1 MEIELDLYLLMKNVE
16 LKVVLMI
23 TLDSNQLI
31 QLVQVEQESIAH
43 HLVDSLIVP
52 HWEIVLSYDARV
64 RS

>member
-1 MEIELDLYLLMKNVE
+1 
-16 LKVVLMI
+16 MI